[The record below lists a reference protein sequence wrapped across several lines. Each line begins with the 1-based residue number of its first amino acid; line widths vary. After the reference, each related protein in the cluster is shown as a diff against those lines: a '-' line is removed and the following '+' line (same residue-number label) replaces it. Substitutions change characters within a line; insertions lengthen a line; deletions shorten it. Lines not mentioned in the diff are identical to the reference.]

1 MSQCHNVILIKCTK
15 VGHFARECTDQIK
28 FEWQRNAPRESYCKD
43 DPNIN
48 DKPFGIQVWTLADQ
62 VPDTSICVFLEV
74 GWMKGIYTYCII
86 NTRIY
91 VFFVLL
97 YFKVLSSKLL
107 IIAFNCCQQ
116 AAPTTKIIL
125 HIKEVFFLRPLHF
138 IFISYWKFSG
148 IIWSCPFFQKQFE
161 QSTAHL
167 KSQLVLFPIYQIFEQ
182 MFLYKNS
189 FNL

>member
-1 MSQCHNVILIKCTK
+1 MYH
-15 VGHFARECTDQIK
+15 
-28 FEWQRNAPRESYCKD
+28 
-43 DPNIN
+43 
-48 DKPFGIQVWTLADQ
+48 
-62 VPDTSICVFLEV
+62 TSIFVFLEV
-74 GWMKGIYTYCII
+74 RWTKGIYTYCII

-97 YFKVLSSKLL
+97 LFKVLSSKLL

-148 IIWSCPFFQKQFE
+148 IIWSCPFFKNNL
-161 QSTAHL
+161 SNWRHIWNH
-167 KSQLVLFPIYQIFEQ
+167 SLFC
-182 MFLYKNS
+182 FLSIKFWTNVFYIKILS
-189 FNL
+189 ISSLEHFHFDT

>member
-1 MSQCHNVILIKCTK
+1 MYH
-15 VGHFARECTDQIK
+15 
-28 FEWQRNAPRESYCKD
+28 
-43 DPNIN
+43 
-48 DKPFGIQVWTLADQ
+48 
-62 VPDTSICVFLEV
+62 TSIFVFLEV
-74 GWMKGIYTYCII
+74 GWTKGIFTYCII

-97 YFKVLSSKLL
+97 HFKVLSSKLL

-148 IIWSCPFFQKQFE
+148 IIWSCPFFSKTIWAIDGTFE
-161 QSTAHL
+161 ITACFVSYLSNFWTNVFYIKIVSISSLEH
-167 KSQLVLFPIYQIFEQ
+167 FHFDT
-182 MFLYKNS
+182 
-189 FNL
+189 

>member
-1 MSQCHNVILIKCTK
+1 LLAIDTRYAGCRFSSFSSVSGEWLIY
-15 VGHFARECTDQIK
+15 F
-28 FEWQRNAPRESYCKD
+28 
-43 DPNIN
+43 N
-48 DKPFGIQVWTLADQ
+48 DIWWRIIQHGRTRHLLDI
-62 VPDTSICVFLEV
+62 SICVFLEV
-74 GWMKGIYTYCII
+74 RWTKGVYTYCII
-86 NTRIY
+86 NTHIY
-91 VFFVLL
+91 VFIVLL
-97 YFKVLSSKLL
+97 HIKVLSSKLL

-161 QSTAHL
+161 QLTAHL

-182 MFLYKNS
+182 MS
-189 FNL
+189 FI

>member
-1 MSQCHNVILIKCTK
+1 MYH
-15 VGHFARECTDQIK
+15 
-28 FEWQRNAPRESYCKD
+28 
-43 DPNIN
+43 
-48 DKPFGIQVWTLADQ
+48 
-62 VPDTSICVFLEV
+62 TSIFVFLEV
-74 GWMKGIYTYCII
+74 GWMKVIYTYCII

-91 VFFVLL
+91 VYFVLL
-97 YFKVLSSKLL
+97 LFKVLSSKLL

-148 IIWSCPFFQKQFE
+148 IIWSCPFFKNNL
-161 QSTAHL
+161 SNWRHIWNH
-167 KSQLVLFPIYQIFEQ
+167 SLFCFLSIKF
-182 MFLYKNS
+182 MNKCLLYKNS

>member
-1 MSQCHNVILIKCTK
+1 MYLFKIQILLSVI
-15 VGHFARECTDQIK
+15 
-28 FEWQRNAPRESYCKD
+28 Y
-43 DPNIN
+43 
-48 DKPFGIQVWTLADQ
+48 
-62 VPDTSICVFLEV
+62 VPYQYFCLSWGLGEL
-74 GWMKGIYTYCII
+74 KGIYTYCII

-97 YFKVLSSKLL
+97 LFKVLSSKLL

-148 IIWSCPFFQKQFE
+148 IIWSCPFFKNNL
-161 QSTAHL
+161 SNWRHIWNH
-167 KSQLVLFPIYQIFEQ
+167 SLFCFLSIKFLNKCL
-182 MFLYKNS
+182 LYKNS